1 MSIERW
7 DFGTIS
13 YPVPYKFEIGRMWRK
28 RRIVTVQ
35 GCEFGMKFLK
45 PARGGGKKLFGRRHH
60 SRDSSRWRNFNWPF
74 AVGTKIG
81 FHRWW
86 PGHIIPGPRLR
97 GRHGISVLTGKVSAI
112 ERQVAF
118 VRHRDRIDNL

>member
-1 MSIERW
+1 MEEEENRNGPRMRVW
-7 DFGTIS
+7 DEI
-13 YPVPYKFEIGRMWRK
+13 FETG
-28 RRIVTVQ
+28 
-35 GCEFGMKFLK
+35 
-45 PARGGGKKLFGRRHH
+45 PGGGKKLFGRRHH

-97 GRHGISVLTGKVSAI
+97 GRHGISVLTAKVSAI